1 MHVTAAQHITLRPLG
16 HVNGTCIYLPA
27 LSHLACKLGWD
38 QPLVL
43 QHPQTPDS
51 AASLWS
57 AKPVAGVHVAAV
69 MSQVQI
75 HGGNVTDT
83 LVPETTHVII
93 DRSRGPA
100 SDQASLMPLEVMQ
113 AVTSKLGGLSGLRLF
128 RRNLVSGQLKLV
140 APR

>member
-1 MHVTAAQHITLRPLG
+1 MGPASHFAAPTDP
-16 HVNGTCIYLPA
+16 
-27 LSHLACKLGWD
+27 S
-38 QPLVL
+38 
-43 QHPQTPDS
+43 S

-57 AKPVAGVHVAAV
+57 GQPIAGVHAAAV

-75 HGGNVTDT
+75 HAGNVTDA

-93 DRSRGPA
+93 DRGPI
-100 SDQASLMPLEVMQ
+100 SEQASLMPLEVMQ
-113 AVTSKLGGLSGLRLF
+113 AVTSKLGGLTGLRLF